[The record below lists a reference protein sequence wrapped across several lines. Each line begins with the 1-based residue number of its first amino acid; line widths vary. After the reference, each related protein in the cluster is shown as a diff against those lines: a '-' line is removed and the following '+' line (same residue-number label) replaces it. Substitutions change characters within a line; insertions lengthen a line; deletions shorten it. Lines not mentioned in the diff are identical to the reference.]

1 MTRDHLGTTAIAAAA
16 VAALVAISLLAPFL
30 TGGSSI
36 MAGSATGPFA
46 YVANLSSGQVS
57 VIDLPTETEV
67 TAIATGGEPYWVAI
81 SSDGS
86 TVAAS
91 LHNSTGVAL
100 IDGVSNTLLG
110 VVGGVGSEPEAVAVS
125 SDGGTV
131 YVGDESGDDLYVVDV
146 GTETVTSGPIDISS
160 DCSEPEN
167 MVISPDDAFL
177 YVTCTGSSVIRVAT
191 SGFAIT
197 SIDTGLGDPHGI
209 ALRPDGTLLY
219 YTDGTDVLEWD
230 TGSETLTGTTFSGC
244 DMYGGRVSPDGSQL
258 FCQEENGDLM
268 VFDTSDGS
276 LTGTV
281 TTGATAVAVRGD
293 GSRAYA
299 PAGNVVEVVDAI
311 TVTDLPGNITMSGN
325 GGRGIAIGPEPQPT
339 PTPTPTPTP
348 EPTATPTQAAP
359 AALPPTGNEPPS
371 AGNGWL
377 YAVLAGALA
386 LAGAGGA
393 LVAAHRRR

>member
-1 MTRDHLGTTAIAAAA
+1 MTRRLSSAGIAAALL
-16 VAALVAISLLAPFL
+16 AALVAVSLLASFL
-30 TGGSSI
+30 TSGGSI

-46 YVANLSSGQVS
+46 YVANLNSGQVS

-91 LHNSTGVAL
+91 LHDSTGVAL
-100 IDGVSNTLLG
+100 IDGVSNALLG
-110 VVGGVGSEPEAVAVS
+110 VVSGVGSEPEAVAVS

-131 YVGDESGDDLYVVDV
+131 YVGDESGDALYVVDV
-146 GTETVTSGPIDISS
+146 VTESVTGGPVDISAS
-160 DCSEPEN
+160 CSEPEN

-209 ALRPDGTLLY
+209 ALSPEGTLLY

-230 TGSETLTGTTFSGC
+230 TGSEALTGTTFSGC
-244 DMYGGRVSPDGSQL
+244 DMYGGRVSPDGSKL
-258 FCQEENGDLM
+258 FCKEEFGDLM

-276 LTGTV
+276 LLGSVSIGGQAVDVSGDGTKAYLP
-281 TTGATAVAVRGD
+281 TGAVT
-293 GSRAYA
+293 
-299 PAGNVVEVVDAI
+299 EVVDVA
-311 TVTDLPGNITMSGN
+311 TVTDLAGSIAMSGD

-339 PTPTPTPTP
+339 PTPTPTP
-348 EPTATPTQAAP
+348 EPTATPTLAP
-359 AALPPTGNEPPS
+359 IQLPPTGGTPAS
-371 AGNGWL
+371 GAGVP
-377 YAVLAGALA
+377 YVLLAAAMAL
-386 LAGAGGA
+386 LGAGGA
-393 LVAAHRRR
+393 LVAVRRRR